1 MDASLPSETLHGSA
15 GSSRACTVG
24 QTKLPLS
31 QWGTA
36 AWRRPGRERK
46 ANEKAGWHHNMHVK
60 GLSGNGG
67 PGHLLHLLVCSCT
80 YLDVKARGLQPGL
93 QSTIK
98 TPCGLS
104 SLFQACTVRHRA
116 LGCCN
121 ILPLLPI
128 EEALQKQRAARFS
141 IMSFFCLYL
150 LYFLYLKSYL
160 PRQRN
165 GKQSPFRVF
174 QCF

>member
-1 MDASLPSETLHGSA
+1 MASQHACEGPIRKWRP
-15 GSSRACTVG
+15 RASTTSTGMFQYV
-24 QTKLPLS
+24 
-31 QWGTA
+31 
-36 AWRRPGRERK
+36 
-46 ANEKAGWHHNMHVK
+46 
-60 GLSGNGG
+60 
-67 PGHLLHLLVCSCT
+67 LVCT

-141 IMSFFCLYL
+141 NMSFFCLYL